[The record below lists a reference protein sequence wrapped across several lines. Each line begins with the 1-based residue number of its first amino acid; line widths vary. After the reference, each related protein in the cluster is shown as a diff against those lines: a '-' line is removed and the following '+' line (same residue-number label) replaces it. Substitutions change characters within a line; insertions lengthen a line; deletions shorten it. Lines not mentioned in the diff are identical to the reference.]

1 MLHRIL
7 PPQPLKILNNTK
19 TIAQLTRGFLHLPRR
34 TIAASVA
41 ALEKS
46 VKGDEKL
53 HSPQHFTNER
63 RKISALGGAGVS
75 MSSALPRSLGPIQGN
90 DCLNDVRNKSGPFNG
105 WNFSRVCP
113 NDAPKW
119 RSRIEPIPLV
129 GSCSQAWQVDQAIG
143 QAIQQSCLEQAS
155 MVRRKT
161 RHIGAIDRKGFD
173 HAQAAFG
180 VPILYHLVYLLVLA
194 FCAVLTIC

>member
-1 MLHRIL
+1 
-7 PPQPLKILNNTK
+7 
-19 TIAQLTRGFLHLPRR
+19 
-34 TIAASVA
+34 
-41 ALEKS
+41 
-46 VKGDEKL
+46 
-53 HSPQHFTNER
+53 
-63 RKISALGGAGVS
+63 

-129 GSCSQAWQVDQAIG
+129 CSCSQAWQVDQAIG

-155 MVRRKT
+155 MVWWKT
-161 RHIGAIDRKGFD
+161 RHIGTIDRKGFD
-173 HAQAAFG
+173 HAQAALG

>member
-1 MLHRIL
+1 MYS
-7 PPQPLKILNNTK
+7 NTK
-19 TIAQLTRGFLHLPRR
+19 NIAPLRQGFLHLPRR

-41 ALEKS
+41 ALRKS

-53 HSPQHFTNER
+53 HSREHYTNKR
-63 RKISALGGAGVS
+63 RKISALGCAEVS
-75 MSSALPRSLGPIQGN
+75 MSSALPRSLGQIQGN
-90 DCLNDVRNKSGPFNG
+90 DCLNDVRNKNGPFNG

-119 RSRIEPIPLV
+119 RSRNEPIPLV
-129 GSCSQAWQVDQAIG
+129 GRCSQAWQVDQAIG

-155 MVRRKT
+155 MVWWKT

-173 HAQAAFG
+173 HAQAALG
-180 VPILYHLVYLLVLA
+180 VPILYYLVYLLVLA